1 MERRLQSLGSI
12 GKTMVK
18 TLLKELQFLFE
29 RKNRFTYDVRSGCQV
44 YNGVVAKYRVPS
56 GDGHFVDLELA
67 LKHSLA
73 HDGILGCW
81 KDPDSGTIRFDSCRI
96 FTDLENASRFAR
108 LQEQHVVHNLTRD
121 LEWKVQP
128 VNS

>member
-1 MERRLQSLGSI
+1 
-12 GKTMVK
+12 MVK
-18 TLLKELQFLFE
+18 TLLKELLILLE
-29 RKNRFTYDVRSGCQV
+29 RKDRFTYDLRSGCQV

-56 GDGHFVDLELA
+56 GDGHFVNLELA

-81 KDPDSGTIRFDSCRI
+81 RDAKSGTVKFDSCRL

-121 LEWKVQP
+121 MEWHVHP
-128 VNS
+128 ITA

>member
-1 MERRLQSLGSI
+1 MYMECPLQCTGD
-12 GKTMVK
+12 TMVK
-18 TLLKELQFLFE
+18 TLLKELLFLFE

-44 YNGVVAKYRVPS
+44 YDGVVAKYRVPS

-81 KDPDSGTIRFDSCRI
+81 KDPDNGAIRFDSCRI

-108 LQEQHVVHNLTRD
+108 LQDQHAVHNLTRD
-121 LEWKVQP
+121 LEWAVRP